1 MGRSSN
7 TELII
12 TDNGRIYHLQL
23 LPDEIADTI
32 ILVGD
37 PQRVELVSSFFD
49 SIEVKVSNREMVT
62 HTGYYNKKPI
72 TVISTG
78 IGPDNIDIVL
88 NELDALVNIDMKIR
102 QPKENTKRLNLVRL
116 GTSGAL
122 QRDIPINS
130 FVITTHGI
138 GLDGLIYFYEGSEE
152 VIDLDW
158 TNAFLKHMN
167 WQEKLATP
175 YIVKGNRELFEKLS
189 KDLIP
194 GMTVTASGF
203 YGPQGR
209 EVRLGLAD
217 PSVNSK
223 LQTFGDIDNRVLNY
237 EMETAA
243 LFGLGRL
250 LGHRTASICLIMA
263 NRLTGEYTKFYKR
276 EMNSMIPILLDRL
289 TE

>member
-1 MGRSSN
+1 MGQSSN

-12 TDNGRIYHLQL
+12 SDNGRIYHLQL

-37 PQRVELVSSFFD
+37 PQRVELVSGFFD
-49 SIEVKVSNREMVT
+49 SVEIKVSNREMVT

-72 TVISTG
+72 SVISTG
-78 IGPDNIDIVL
+78 IGPDNIDIVI
-88 NELDALVNIDMKIR
+88 NELDALVNVDLKLR
-102 QPKENTKRLNLVRL
+102 QPKTDTRQLNLVRL

-130 FVITTHGI
+130 FVITTFGI
-138 GLDGLIYFYEGSEE
+138 GLDGLIYFYEGNQD
-152 VIDLDW
+152 VIDQKW
-158 TNAFLKHMN
+158 TTAFLNHMN
-167 WQEKLATP
+167 WPTNLATP
-175 YIVKGNRELFEKLS
+175 YIVQGSRELFEKLS
-189 KDLIP
+189 VDLIP

-209 EVRLGLAD
+209 EIRLGLAD

-223 LQTFGDIDNRVLNY
+223 LQTFGDDYNRVLNY

-243 LFGLGRL
+243 LFGLSGL
-250 LGHRTASICLIMA
+250 LGHRAASICLIMA
-263 NRLTGEYTKFYKR
+263 NRITGEYTRFYKR
-276 EMNSMIPILLDRL
+276 EMISMIPVLLDRL